1 MVEEEKQLPIHLTST
16 LTCITHTLDNEIETS
31 QVICHGFCEEMVL
44 TVCCTAG
51 DRRTRTHVSL
61 FRQRTLMV
69 LGALPSNRLVSWRLT
84 YHSMGG
90 QLSTS

>member
-16 LTCITHTLDNEIETS
+16 LTCITHTLDNEKETS
-31 QVICHGFCEEMVL
+31 QVICEEMVL